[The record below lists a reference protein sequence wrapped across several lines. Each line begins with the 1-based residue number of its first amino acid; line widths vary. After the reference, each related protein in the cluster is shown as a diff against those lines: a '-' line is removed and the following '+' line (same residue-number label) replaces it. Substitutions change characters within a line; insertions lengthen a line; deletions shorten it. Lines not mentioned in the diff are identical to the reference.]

1 MYFWFTLF
9 IGLNG
14 LLLTLLG
21 MNVSRCRMKHRVGN
35 GDGGVA
41 ELRHAIR
48 AHGNAVEHCLLFALL
63 LLALCMQGNASGLT
77 GFLVIA
83 FTGVRVLHALSM
95 LQARFKLRQLTAGG
109 TYALELMASL
119 LVLAQALAA

>member
-21 MNVSRCRMKHRVGN
+21 MNVSRCRIKHRVGN
-35 GDGGVA
+35 GDGDVA

-63 LLALCMQGNASGLT
+63 ILALCMQGSTPALT
-77 GFLVIA
+77 GFLVVT
-83 FTGVRVLHALSM
+83 FTGVRILHAQSM
-95 LQARFKLRQLTAGG
+95 LLSQFRLRQLTAGC
-109 TYALELMASL
+109 TYALELLATL
-119 LVLAQALAA
+119 TALVQAFAG

>member
-63 LLALCMQGNASGLT
+63 VLALCVLGSSSALS

-83 FTGVRVLHALSM
+83 FTAVRVLHALSM
-95 LQARFKLRQLTAGG
+95 LQARFKLRQVTAGG
-109 TYALELMASL
+109 TYALELLASL
-119 LVLAQALAA
+119 QVLTQTLTS